1 MKSRNIKRNKISV
14 QSKLI
19 SDYLD
24 DEKKLKDFH
33 SGVPS
38 IKKLYQQAL
47 QKKSSYPLE
56 VRLSLHNVLNSQ
68 YEGIK
73 LSPKTKKNL
82 KIIKN
87 ESTLTVSTGHQLCLM
102 TGPLYFI
109 YKIISTI
116 KLTQELNK
124 KYPDLDFVPI
134 YWMASE
140 DHDFEEI
147 SDFVFNGKNLNG
159 IIHQKGR
166 LVKFQHNL

>member
-68 YEGIK
+68 
-73 LSPKTKKNL
+73 
-82 KIIKN
+82 
-87 ESTLTVSTGHQLCLM
+87 
-102 TGPLYFI
+102 
-109 YKIISTI
+109 
-116 KLTQELNK
+116 
-124 KYPDLDFVPI
+124 
-134 YWMASE
+134 
-140 DHDFEEI
+140 
-147 SDFVFNGKNLNG
+147 
-159 IIHQKGR
+159 
-166 LVKFQHNL
+166 